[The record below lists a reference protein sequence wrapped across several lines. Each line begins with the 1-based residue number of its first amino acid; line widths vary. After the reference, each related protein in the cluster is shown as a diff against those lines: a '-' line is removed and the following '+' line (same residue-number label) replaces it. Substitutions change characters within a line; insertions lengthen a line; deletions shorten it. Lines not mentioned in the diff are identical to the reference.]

1 MTRAGQAISY
11 QDIHNQNRADGF
23 KVVAPTIG
31 PGDTLL
37 QGRFFALT
45 LRSGLRLHATD
56 TVDMHDLVTQAGS
69 TPGLTIGLFLQG
81 GARVSLGGR
90 GFALG
95 QGERAPHAFALHCAE
110 PDLFERR
117 GVRGQRVRKVNIN
130 VPQGWLE
137 GESWADAGALRGLCD
152 DHLSSRT
159 WHPGRRHQELAARL
173 LDPAPDMPFLESLYR
188 ESLALEFVGEAL
200 RHWGEAPKAPLR
212 LNGRDL
218 LRLRRA
224 CDYIDAH
231 QECRLH
237 VDEVAREAGM
247 SVSALQ
253 RLFHAA
259 HGASVLEFARLRR
272 LDRAREA
279 LTHDRV
285 SVTEAALAAGYS
297 SPANFATAFKRQFG
311 ISPKD
316 VRKQR

>member
-1 MTRAGQAISY
+1 MHQPAQAISF
-11 QDIHNQNRADGF
+11 QAMHEHNRADGF

-31 PGDTLL
+31 PGDAVLH
-37 QGRFFALT
+37 GRYCALT

-56 TVDMHDLVTQAGS
+56 IIDMHDLVTQAGAE
-69 TPGLTIGLFLQG
+69 PGLTIGLFLQG
-81 GARVSLGGR
+81 GASVSLGGR
-90 GFALG
+90 PFRLG
-95 QGERAPHAFALHCAE
+95 EGSARPHAFSLHCGE

-117 GVRGQRVRKVNIN
+117 GRRGQRVRKVNVN

-137 GESWADAGALRGLCD
+137 AESWSDARLLPGLCA

-159 WHPGRRHQELAARL
+159 WVPSARHVDIAARL
-173 LDPAPDMPFLESLYR
+173 LNPSPDMPFLDSLYR
-188 ESLALEFVGEAL
+188 ESLALEFVGETL
-200 RHWGEAPKAPLR
+200 RQWIGPQENTR
-212 LNGRDL
+212 LGGRDA

-231 QECRLH
+231 QDGRLH
-237 VDEVAREAGM
+237 VDAVARAAGM

-272 LDRAREA
+272 LDRARQA
-279 LTHDRV
+279 LERDHV
-285 SVTEAALAAGYS
+285 SVTEAALAAGYT

-311 ISPKD
+311 VSPKD
-316 VRKQR
+316 VRRLG